1 MKWQLSNHDGVK
13 TTVGAS
19 PWDTVSTL
27 FLHTVCVSLSHT
39 QTPTHTHVRALSVV
53 PHQVD
58 YVPVGLTRPDSHFA
72 LRRGECQII
81 REYLW
86 SFLPPRGK
94 KKQIW
99 NKLVLEKKKRAEG
112 EKFREVP
119 EWSVC
124 VIRRCYGRQSEQS
137 SPSRHVH
144 KAQGHKARDVFFLMQ
159 AWCPVSLTE
168 EGVEEISSNLT
179 KMLLSPPWVNRS
191 QETQNQD
198 EVLYTTFNLRFMIK
212 NLRQL
217 FLAVAFMCHHNGF
230 RHF

>member
-1 MKWQLSNHDGVK
+1 MTESKPQLEPLPG
-13 TTVGAS
+13 TQS
-19 PWDTVSTL
+19 PHCFCTQ
-27 FLHTVCVSLSHT
+27 CVSLSHR
-39 QTPTHTHVRALSVV
+39 QTHTHVRALSVV

-58 YVPVGLTRPDSHFA
+58 YVPVGLTRLDSHFV

-99 NKLVLEKKKRAEG
+99 SKLVLEEKKRAEG

-137 SPSRHVH
+137 SPSSVI
-144 KAQGHKARDVFFLMQ
+144 
-159 AWCPVSLTE
+159 LTE
-168 EGVEEISSNLT
+168 EGMEEISSNLT
-179 KMLLSPPWVNRS
+179 KMLLSPPWVNQS
-191 QETQNQD
+191 HETHNQD
-198 EVLYTTFNLRFMIK
+198 EVLYITFNLRFMIK
-212 NLRQL
+212 NLKQI
-217 FLAVAFMCHHNGF
+217 FLAVAFRCLHSGF